1 MASPSVTSNAMSMFL
16 GSACLRRPSADG
28 SVAAHCAADFLHHA
42 DGGEGG
48 RMAVKE
54 GEGAFQ
60 GTAGVAPRRA
70 RVVGTRVSW
79 GRVSRP
85 EGLA

>member
-1 MASPSVTSNAMSMFL
+1 MASPSVTSNAMSIIP
-16 GSACLRRPSADG
+16 GSTCLRRPSADG

-48 RMAVKE
+48 RKAVKE

>member
-1 MASPSVTSNAMSMFL
+1 MASPSVTSNAMSIIP
-16 GSACLRRPSADG
+16 GSTCLRRPSADG

-48 RMAVKE
+48 RKAVKE
-54 GEGAFQ
+54 GVFQ

-79 GRVSRP
+79 CRVSRP